1 MSKKKWNGVLITEHN
16 VDQYLSDLAS
26 TKARHI
32 TQGVSFNKLDSQQMN
47 LLRLALI
54 RHNSFSG
61 LVKFLLAEYFKEEPI
76 DWDIHPLSEE
86 VVKTKIH
93 QQEYKKKVAKQVRE
107 KKVEEKAKVTKAKT
121 VDIDKEKTV
130 ETPKPKPAGKFKP
143 PRKNARGNFGA
154 ILVTNNGTE
163 EEDE

>member
-16 VDQYLSDLAS
+16 IDQYLSDLAS

-61 LVKFLLAEYFKEEPI
+61 LVKFLLAEYFKDEPV
-76 DWDIHPLSEE
+76 DWELHPLSEE

-107 KKVEEKAKVTKAKT
+107 NEIEEKPKVVKAKP
-121 VDIDKEKTV
+121 VEIDKEKPV
-130 ETPKPKPAGKFKP
+130 ETPKPKIAGTYKK

-154 ILVTNNGTE
+154 ILQTNNGTE